1 VSAQRRRGE
10 MEEIMKEL
18 VLKEKEMS
26 FYIFTPTIFHLYD
39 KEKKGRCE
47 PVHRYTLTHILHQYM
62 YLIGGLQNILL

>member
-1 VSAQRRRGE
+1 MIFRRLN
-10 MEEIMKEL
+10 MKEL

-62 YLIGGLQNILL
+62 YLIGGGTKYSIVK